1 MAENYS
7 YWNNGNSDNSG
18 DDDFFAGWDNAKA
31 PKPVPPGTYIAV
43 LTNWTRIHNSNGTP
57 NLKFSYR
64 IERGEYAG
72 QFVTDLKA
80 MTKAAMGWTRE
91 FCVSLG
97 IDPRR
102 SVSDYP
108 EIWVEVVT
116 SVKNGVGNR
125 QYAEVQSVRRI
136 NPPDNSPEGQTT
148 AQTSP
153 PVPGSSSQTQGE
165 IPGAF

>member
-7 YWNNGNSDNSG
+7 YWNSNVNFGNNDN
-18 DDDFFAGWDNAKA
+18 DNFFDGWDNAKD
-31 PKPVPPGTYIAV
+31 PVPIPPGTYIAV
-43 LTNWTRIHNSNGTP
+43 LTSWTPIRNSNGTP

-72 QFVTDLKA
+72 QFVIDLKA
-80 MTKAAMGWTRE
+80 MTKAAMGWTKQ
-91 FCVSLG
+91 FCNSLD

-102 SVSDYP
+102 SVSEYP

-116 SVKNGVGNR
+116 TVDGADGR
-125 QYAEVQSVRRI
+125 QYTNVQSVRRI
-136 NPPDNSPEGQTT
+136 NPPDNSPEGQTP

>member
-18 DDDFFAGWDNAKA
+18 NDNFFDGWDNAKD
-31 PKPVPPGTYIAV
+31 PVPIPPGTYIAV
-43 LTNWTRIHNSNGTP
+43 LTSWKPICNSNGTP

-72 QFVTDLKA
+72 QIVTDLKA
-80 MTKAAMGWTRE
+80 MTKAAMGWTKQ
-91 FCVSLG
+91 FCNSLG
-97 IDPRR
+97 IDPRKP
-102 SVSDYP
+102 VSDYP
-108 EIWVEVVT
+108 EIWVELQTTVQDG
-116 SVKNGVGNR
+116 SDGR
-125 QYAEVQSVRRI
+125 QYVIILFVRRI
-136 NPPDNSPEGQTT
+136 NPPEGQTP

-153 PVPGSSSQTQGE
+153 PVPGSSSQTQGD